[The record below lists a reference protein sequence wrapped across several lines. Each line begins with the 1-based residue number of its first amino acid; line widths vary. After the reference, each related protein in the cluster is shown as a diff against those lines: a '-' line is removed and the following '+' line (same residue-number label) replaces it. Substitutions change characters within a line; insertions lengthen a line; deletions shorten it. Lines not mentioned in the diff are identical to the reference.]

1 MAVLSFIISLKLTM
15 YDFKK
20 IMVSPV
26 VELFRVSVLYRV
38 VVHVEDMGAGSCDV
52 HMTSYQRSLVYV
64 SVHHQFLNLISS
76 SMFLRV
82 CGYCWGFTVRNHG
95 KEWAVREGKGGGG
108 HRALKMGYMDPI
120 SKSIGF
126 SGNNHMF
133 IIS

>member
-64 SVHHQFLNLISS
+64 SVHHQFLNLTLS
-76 SMFLRV
+76 SMFFRV
-82 CGYCWGFTVRNHG
+82 CGYC
-95 KEWAVREGKGGGG
+95 
-108 HRALKMGYMDPI
+108 
-120 SKSIGF
+120 
-126 SGNNHMF
+126 
-133 IIS
+133 